1 MKILVPT
8 DFSDMANEAYKVAIK
23 IAGLTDGDLVL
34 YHSLD
39 FPEDWEK
46 GDKESPEYLHALSEK
61 AKAISA
67 MKSWL
72 KDAEQIDV
80 EVNFELGT
88 GNFIKSLKSVIAKNN
103 IELIIMGSY
112 GASGVS
118 EWYIGS
124 NAQKVVRSLRIP
136 VLVIKEAI
144 TNIDFTNVMF
154 ATDLNSED
162 KNAMKAFIKFLKPFN
177 PESFHILAINTLGY
191 YKQPTIV
198 MREVLKEFEKMVTE
212 FPVKTHYYK
221 DATVQKGIRHFSEEN
236 NISLIG
242 ISNHERHPIKRIFQG
257 SNVEML
263 INHAHIPVL
272 AIDY

>member
-8 DFSDMANEAYKVAIK
+8 DFSIIAYEAFEVAIK
-23 IAGLTDGDLVL
+23 IAGLTEGEVILF
-34 YHSLD
+34 HSLE
-39 FPEDWEK
+39 FPENW
-46 GDKESPEYLHALSEK
+46 DKEDPKSPLYLHAVSEQEK
-61 AKAISA
+61 AVKVMKA
-67 MKSWL
+67 WQ
-72 KDAEQIDV
+72 KDGEQIDV
-80 EVNFELGT
+80 EVNSIIGT
-88 GNFIKSLKSVIAKNN
+88 TSFIKALKSKVEELN
-103 IELIIMGSY
+103 IEMIIMGSY
-112 GASGVS
+112 GVSGIS

-124 NAQKVVRSLRIP
+124 NAQKVVRSLHIP
-136 VLVIKEAI
+136 IMVVKEPI
-144 TNIDFTNVMF
+144 HSIDFKNVMF

-177 PESFHILAINTLGY
+177 PESFHILAINTFGY
-191 YKQPTIV
+191 FSQPTIV
-198 MREVLKEFEKMVTE
+198 MTEVLKEFEGMVTE
-212 FPVKTHYYK
+212 FPVKSHYYK
-221 DATVQKGIRHFSEEN
+221 NYSVQKGIRHFSEEN